1 MKNLFLF
8 TALLSLSHASLA
20 GDLSPS
26 QERYIDKI
34 NKAISTSS
42 SKLIK
47 ESLISQANDAIA
59 ISGEAKQF
67 LKVHHGN
74 IDLHDFKTLYS
85 EAMKSGELHKFK
97 NALSEHGGKSV
108 LMAAS
113 HEYKNKDHGCEVS
126 LDSYG
131 IRHQQELHKL
141 TVTCMPTVYG
151 MSHWVPVTQ
160 KIKDVYYLSVENGTE
175 VLEQVE
181 FGLLNSYSQNIESL
195 LKEID
200 KSLNEEFI

>member
-1 MKNLFLF
+1 MKNLILF
-8 TALLSLSHASLA
+8 TTLLSLSTSSLS
-20 GDLSPS
+20 GDLSTS
-26 QERYIDKI
+26 QEIYIDRI

-47 ESLISQANDAIA
+47 ESLILQANDAIA

-74 IDLHDFKTLYS
+74 IDLHDFKALYS
-85 EAMKSGELHKFK
+85 ETMRSGDLHKFK

-113 HEYKNKDHGCEVS
+113 HEYKNKDHGCDVS

-131 IRHQQELHKL
+131 IKHQQELHKI

-151 MSHWVPVTQ
+151 MNHWVPVTK
-160 KIKDVYYLSVENGTE
+160 KIKDIYYLSVENGVE